1 MDKYQ
6 WICLQKLY
14 LLFILR
20 LARVTKPSND
30 EVNNT
35 WGTVILMSFHNM
47 HVLSKSGDSSLSKT
61 KDTTICWSRDFV
73 MMWPPFK
80 EKWSMDSF
88 QKAGLF

>member
-1 MDKYQ
+1 
-6 WICLQKLY
+6 
-14 LLFILR
+14 
-20 LARVTKPSND
+20 
-30 EVNNT
+30 
-35 WGTVILMSFHNM
+35 MSFHNM

-88 QKAGLF
+88 QNFKKLYPLSECDD

>member
-1 MDKYQ
+1 
-6 WICLQKLY
+6 
-14 LLFILR
+14 
-20 LARVTKPSND
+20 
-30 EVNNT
+30 
-35 WGTVILMSFHNM
+35 MSFHNM